1 MFRVTILPNGHS
13 LSIRVGSRKLS
24 VMKPTSS
31 SPTPSRG
38 PVDHEVRDQVV
49 AAATEHFSRY
59 GYEKTTVSDL
69 AKAIGFSKAYI
80 YKFFESKQAIGEMIC
95 AQCIA
100 EIEASVAASLADA
113 ASPPDKIRRLFKAFT
128 EASLRLLFQDRKL
141 YEIAASA
148 ATEQWAVVAAYD
160 QRVQQLL
167 RDVLQEGRASGDFER
182 KTPLDETVMAI
193 YLALR
198 PCFNPLMLQHSL
210 HLAEE
215 APAHLSSLVLRSL
228 SP

>member
-1 MFRVTILPNGHS
+1 
-13 LSIRVGSRKLS
+13 
-24 VMKPTSS
+24 MKTTSS
-31 SPTPSRG
+31 APTPSRG

-69 AKAIGFSKAYI
+69 AKSIGFSKAYI

-193 YLALR
+193 YLVMR

>member
-1 MFRVTILPNGHS
+1 
-13 LSIRVGSRKLS
+13 
-24 VMKPTSS
+24 MKTTSS
-31 SPTPSRG
+31 APTPSRG

-59 GYEKTTVSDL
+59 GYEKTTLSDL
-69 AKAIGFSKAYI
+69 AKAIGFSNAYI
-80 YKFFESKQAIGEMIC
+80 YKFFESMQAIGEMSF

-100 EIEASVAASLADA
+100 EIEGSVAASLADA

-128 EASLRLLFQDRKL
+128 EASLRLLFQARSL
-141 YEIAASA
+141 YESPASA

-182 KTPLDETVMAI
+182 KPPLDETVMAI

-198 PCFNPLMLQHSL
+198 PCSNPLRPQHSL

-215 APAHLSSLVLRSL
+215 APAHLPSLVLRSL